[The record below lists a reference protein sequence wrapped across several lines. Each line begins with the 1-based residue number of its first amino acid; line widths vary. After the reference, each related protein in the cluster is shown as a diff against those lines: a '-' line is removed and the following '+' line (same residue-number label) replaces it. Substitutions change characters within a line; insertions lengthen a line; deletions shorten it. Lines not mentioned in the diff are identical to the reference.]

1 MITFCMNNSFSQV
14 LERNRSFWLFA
25 LAFFVIQPFIA
36 QDYELILRP
45 EALKANYVKSVS
57 IRLKSGTELT
67 DEDSLEV
74 GHIELD
80 SEGRIVN
87 EKYYRLFDVILY
99 SQEYTYVY
107 NTEGQ
112 LIEKIETQLEYPK
125 NQTDSS
131 LLDITGFGPSTRKW
145 TYRYTA
151 KGKLK
156 EEIEFLSA
164 TDLEPIIRTVY
175 RYDLKGKL
183 TKKRLTNLPNPKQAI
198 YSNSILKY
206 SYDSYNRL
214 VEEKMHWTKKD
225 VTSVKTYKFNEQ
237 GLKISESIIY
247 DDFDRGIITKFEYD
261 QDRLKRIS
269 YIDIENI
276 DWFKE
281 LSFEHNPD
289 SSKSWEY
296 HEEFEKP
303 NAKVHFEYDEKRLLR
318 NESWYTD
325 KTNLKYTFTINY
337 LFY

>member
-1 MITFCMNNSFSQV
+1 MSQTFTRKNMKIPLVV
-14 LERNRSFWLFA
+14 LFN
-25 LAFFVIQPFIA
+25 FIVQFYYA
-36 QDYELILRP
+36 QDYGLILQK
-45 EALKANYVKSVS
+45 EALQANHVKSVS
-57 IRLKSGTELT
+57 IRLKSGTELS

-80 SEGRIVN
+80 REGRIVN

-107 NTEGQ
+107 NTKGQ

-125 NQTDSS
+125 NHSDSS

-164 TDLEPIIRTVY
+164 TDSEPIISTVY
-175 RYDLKGKL
+175 RYNLKGKL
-183 TKKRLTNLPNPKQAI
+183 TKKRLTNLRNPKQAI
-198 YSNSILKY
+198 YSNSIVTY
-206 SYDSYNRL
+206 SYDNYNRL
-214 VEEKMHWTKKD
+214 VEEKMHWTKND

-303 NAKVHFEYDEKRLLR
+303 NAKVHFEYDEKRLLHK
-318 NESWYTD
+318 ESWYTD
-325 KTNLKYTFTINY
+325 KTNLRYAFTINY

>member
-1 MITFCMNNSFSQV
+1 MITFYMNNSFSEV
-14 LERNRSFWLFA
+14 LERNRSFWLIA

-45 EALKANYVKSVS
+45 EALEANHVKSVS
-57 IRLKSGTELT
+57 IHLKSGTELT
-67 DEDSLEV
+67 DVDSMEV
-74 GHIELD
+74 GHFELN
-80 SEGRIVN
+80 SEGRIVH

-99 SQEYTYVY
+99 SQEYTNVY
-107 NTEGQ
+107 NTKGQ

-125 NQTDSS
+125 NHTDSS
-131 LLDITGFGPSTRKW
+131 LLNITGFGPSTRKW

-156 EEIEFLSA
+156 EEDEFLSA
-164 TDLEPIIRTVY
+164 TDSEPIIRTLY

-183 TKKRLTNLPNPKQAI
+183 TKKRLTNLRNPKQAI
-198 YSNSILKY
+198 YSNSIVKY
-206 SYDSYNRL
+206 SYDNYNRL

-225 VTSVKTYKFNEQ
+225 VTSLKTYKFNGQ

-247 DDFDRGIITKFEYD
+247 DDFDRGIITKFEFD

-281 LSFEHNPD
+281 LRFEYNPD
-289 SSKSWEY
+289 SYKSWEY
-296 HEEFEKP
+296 HDEFEKP
-303 NAKVHFEYDEKRLLR
+303 NAKVHFEYDEKHLLHK
-318 NESWYTD
+318 ESWYSD
-325 KTNLKYTFTINY
+325 KTSLKYAFTINY